1 MSETNKFITDI
12 CTGGKMEDP
21 PFKRQQLSLAM
32 FALIRFKNRIDRF
45 LHCIEMF
52 GPDVQTFDALN
63 DDLDVCKNI
72 STAIMRHLPP
82 SDSHRDP
89 DEIKLIQK
97 LTSQL

>member
-1 MSETNKFITDI
+1 MSEKDKFFTDL
-12 CTGGKMEDP
+12 CTGGDMGNV
-21 PFKRQQLSLAM
+21 PFTREQLSYAIETLN
-32 FALIRFKNRIDRF
+32 RFKNRMDRF
-45 LHCIEMF
+45 LHCIELF

-89 DEIKLIQK
+89 EEIRLIQK
-97 LTSQL
+97 LKSRL